1 MRIRDLIR
9 ASNMVVKTGQNA
21 DAILYQMVAAIIDQ
35 IDVAAAQL
43 STDVTLH

>member
-9 ASNMVVKTGQNA
+9 ASNLVVKTGQNA
-21 DAILYQMVAAIIDQ
+21 DAILYQMVGDNIGQ